1 MPAAMRRTDSAS
13 CSAAT
18 ATSSAVS
25 PTLADALE
33 CIAKVG
39 VSGGIPPMGDAL
51 IAALAPKINAEGG
64 CNAGFLRDDALLVV
78 ALISDVYDQE
88 STSWPYQQY
97 DAIIA
102 AKKDPNA
109 VVMLG
114 IVPQPLEEGAQE
126 IPGCVY
132 DSDPINKGKIRDLI
146 DRFPNRAYGDIC
158 APSYAPFFDQ
168 AAGLIGEACG
178 KFVPQ

>member
-1 MPAAMRRTDSAS
+1 MR
-13 CSAAT
+13 
-18 ATSSAVS
+18 
-25 PTLADALE
+25 
-33 CIAKVG
+33 
-39 VSGGIPPMGDAL
+39 
-51 IAALAPKINAEGG
+51 
-64 CNAGFLRDDALLVV
+64 LLVV
-78 ALISDVYDQE
+78 TFISDTTTQA
-88 STSWPYQQY
+88 SFTWPYQQY

-114 IVPQPLEEGAQE
+114 VVPQPLEEGAQE

-146 DRFPNRAYGDIC
+146 DMFPHRAYGDIC
-158 APSYAPFFDQ
+158 AASYAPFLDQ

-178 KFVPQ
+178 SFIPQ

>member
-1 MPAAMRRTDSAS
+1 MD
-13 CSAAT
+13 
-18 ATSSAVS
+18 
-25 PTLADALE
+25 DALE

-39 VSGGIPPMGDAL
+39 VSGGDPADGRRPDRRAVTQDQR
-51 IAALAPKINAEGG
+51 GG
-64 CNAGFLRDDALLVV
+64 RLQRRAFCARMRCSSSRSSAT
-78 ALISDVYDQE
+78 
-88 STSWPYQQY
+88 STTRRPSWPYQQY

-114 IVPQPLEEGAQE
+114 VVPQPLEDGAQE

-146 DRFPNRAYGDIC
+146 DRFPYRAYGDIC
-158 APSYAPFFDQ
+158 AASYAPFLDQ